1 MSKTSRKAR
10 RRGLRKGWM
19 ATRPPSPSNGAV
31 AGADGGDGGRGG
43 QAEPEAPVMIEEA
56 CLPWTPLPEP
66 FSHDWAVDVVH
77 LAETTGNRRPPGENL
92 SIAVAAY
99 SEPTATTPRHDA
111 AWRIDFRYCQAYRKR
126 ILNYAGA
133 DPLTGADPQT
143 RPDPQTAFWEIAP
156 SRYLVE
162 SGVRSGYPGEE
173 FHHYVI
179 VAGIDTVYEMLAQDW
194 HCTPLPQEWAKPF
207 SDGPFPHW

>member
-1 MSKTSRKAR
+1 
-10 RRGLRKGWM
+10 M
-19 ATRPPSPSNGAV
+19 ATRPPASSEGGG
-31 AGADGGDGGRGG
+31 AGADGGDGGIEGQGG
-43 QAEPEAPVMIEEA
+43 REARVRIEEA

-77 LAETTGNRRPPGENL
+77 LAEDYSHETRPATFENR

-99 SEPTATTPRHDA
+99 SEPTATLPRQDA
-111 AWRIDFRYCQAYRKR
+111 AWRIDFRHCEAYRKR
-126 ILNYAGA
+126 IIDYAGA
-133 DPLTGADPQT
+133 DPLTGADVRT

-162 SGVRSGYPGEE
+162 SGVCAANPGFE

-179 VAGIDTVYEMLAQDW
+179 AAMQTVYEILAQGW
-194 HCTPLPQEWAKPF
+194 RCTPLPEEWAKPF
-207 SDGPFPHW
+207 SGGPFPHW